1 MSQTALSFT
10 RFLFLFL
17 FFTASVK
24 AQKEAKDFNVD
35 STLYAYYQR
44 CQECLLQPVVLS
56 MSDTLYRM
64 AEERHDKRMQAV
76 AISTQLDYH
85 YFQATNED
93 SIIYYTNKVKDFA
106 KATQQPKYYYFAW
119 SNRLI
124 LYYLKNGRT
133 NIALYEAQKMLKEAQ
148 EEDDKT
154 GLSRCYNIMS
164 QIYTV
169 KRLDSMAFEWQLKEI
184 ELTEKYDLENYNIS
198 QTYSQISSYYINTN
212 QPEKALEAL
221 KKADVKI
228 INIDT
233 QVAEMDYVDA
243 YIGSDNKS
251 AGVQCGENLVQ
262 RFPDG
267 GKIAIL
273 ECPSM
278 NSINE
283 RISGFEETIAGKG
296 FEVVA
301 REDVAGDLTQAREAS
316 KKILA
321 EHPDITAIM
330 CGNDQIAVGACVAA
344 NEAANKTV
352 SIYGVDGS
360 PEIKKELEKNST
372 QVVATA
378 AQSPIKMGK
387 EAVKIALNI
396 LNGESFERETYL
408 ETYLI
413 TKDNVEMYGSDGWQ

>member
-1 MSQTALSFT
+1 MYKNKKMKTTIFLLLLLSA
-10 RFLFLFL
+10 FLF
-17 FFTASVK
+17 AGCHKKQVG
-24 AQKEAKDFNVD
+24 
-35 STLYAYYQR
+35 
-44 CQECLLQPVVLS
+44 
-56 MSDTLYRM
+56 
-64 AEERHDKRMQAV
+64 AEEDNAV
-76 AISTQLDYH
+76 VKEEEPQEEKETYKFGFSCIAKENPYYVTL
-85 YFQATNED
+85 AD
-93 SIIYYTNKVKDFA
+93 SI
-106 KATQQPKYYYFAW
+106 
-119 SNRLI
+119 R
-124 LYYLKNGRT
+124 
-133 NIALYEAQKMLKEAQ
+133 EA
-148 EEDDKT
+148 
-154 GLSRCYNIMS
+154 
-164 QIYTV
+164 
-169 KRLDSMAFEWQLKEI
+169 
-184 ELTEKYDLENYNIS
+184 LTEEGHTVIGINKDTNLDPDL
-198 QTYSQISSYYINTN
+198 QIQQIQEMIDEGIDAIFLAPVDWQAIT
-212 QPEKALEAL
+212 PALEAL

-296 FEVVA
+296 FEVVT

-360 PEIKKELEKNST
+360 PEIKKELEKNNT